1 MDIKMPVM
9 NGFEATGIIKSFRK
23 DLPIIAVTAY
33 AMAEDEKIALDAG
46 CDDYLAKPF
55 TYSRLIEKVR
65 KYTS

>member
-1 MDIKMPVM
+1 M
-9 NGFEATGIIKSFRK
+9 G
-23 DLPIIAVTAY
+23 
-33 AMAEDEKIALDAG
+33 DEKIALDAG